1 MVRKSLLLIL
11 ALAGFASADTGFP
24 STIKVTETDNSPSCI
39 AGQIKFGAGQVS
51 CSGQTATVT
60 ITGGGGGV
68 GGTINQANQYSVGYY
83 SGVSTTIISG
93 LAPGTSGQVLTTGGA
108 SVSPFWSTVTSGSG
122 MSPNATYYIQVR
134 DTLQS
139 GATFYVSS
147 GTVNNLYFSSG
158 TANRLFISNTDS
170 PGAFTWPGVSSGL
183 VIEDS
188 STVKRTTLLFSHN
201 GSYGRKDG
209 NVGFISEGLDAS
221 AGSRDLSFGSV
232 GPTIGGLE
240 SAFYYTYPTNWANT
254 VPIMGTMTVDGSLTA
269 SQNVT
274 ASSLRVTSTGTIG
287 GVGICLE
294 NGTACPPSSGSGS
307 GIVSPGTFTWTNNY
321 GMSLSTLSVS
331 TISVAG
337 AGLLSATQNG
347 LSGLLVVSTAP
358 TGVTVGHMAV
368 WGSSWTIVDGGV
380 PGTGSGGSGIVSPGT
395 FTWTNTYGASFSTV
409 SVSTLSV
416 AGNGLLMATENGFT
430 GQILIA
436 TGTPTSGQAL
446 IAASSWSV
454 VATPL
459 RSTILAVDSN
469 GILISTTVAG
479 GTGGGSTNGT
489 VSATPQYYVGVFTQP
504 GTTTTVG
511 GYSNFTNDGS
521 TITISLSS
529 MTARQVVFDWVGSS
543 VAVSSITMPTKTAS
557 RPVVIDSN
565 FNLTDGQIVL
575 GSDNWVT
582 GNLDVTHLNSG
593 TSASA
598 STFWRGDGTWATP
611 AGGSG
616 GGLSL
621 AVANNIATYTGP
633 NISSPTAILNFDTA
647 TMLVT
652 LAGSATAFVELK
664 SSSVT
669 LQGNTLG
676 GDVTGTLGAM
686 VVGDDSHS
694 HTGATL
700 SGIDISADT
709 NLAATQPVVLTND
722 TLGLTLISLST
733 GVVGTL
739 PVGNGGTGLTSAQ
752 TATQPIVYNSA
763 TGVFGATPISLSTG
777 IVGVLPAAN
786 FPAQVPFSVLPTTI
800 AYITST
806 QTFSGYH
813 NFVGSSTFTGSV
825 WVSTS
830 ILLSGAIGTNGQVL
844 TTGGPGTVPTWTTP
858 TGGSGYATIQDEAS
872 NLTQR
877 TTVNFTGTGVSCAD
891 DAGNTRT
898 NCTISAGAAS
908 AGGSDGNIQF
918 NSGGSLAGLQGSSI
932 SGNTIIISTGG
943 INSYKVV
950 LSSTEVNIGSFTV
963 NSGMVAFNN
972 VSTMTSTAQWDQNAA
987 FTFGGKQGQTGQV
1000 IQSSGSALAPMWGP
1014 TFTLLRTTSTLTVTG
1029 NTNVKVPQLEM
1040 TLLANSTYQIE
1051 CAVVFQTTATALGV
1065 RGGVFTSAGSTGT
1078 YTIDIPVAA
1087 DGTAGLFSGWISS
1100 AGDSVTGTAVQAA
1113 NTNYV
1118 MHVYGNITVGTAGN
1132 FYIMNAGE
1140 GGTGSMTVRQG
1151 STCSVIG
1158 LTP

>member
-147 GTVNNLYFSSG
+147 GTVAGKFIIKSTDTFYLLNP
-158 TANRLFISNTDS
+158 TANQNFSYHTTTLPSNGGVGPQIVYDFLHSRQTTD
-170 PGAFTWPGVSSGL
+170 SGL
-183 VIEDS
+183 VGGFYLQG
-188 STVKRTTLLFSHN
+188 STQTYESFTSG
-201 GSYGRKDG
+201 GSGDRAALVLQAP
-209 NVGFISEGLDAS
+209 VG
-221 AGSRDLSFGSV
+221 
-232 GPTIGGLE
+232 T
-240 SAFYYTYPTNWANT
+240 
-254 VPIMGTMTVDGSLTA
+254 
-269 SQNVT
+269 
-274 ASSLRVTSTGTIG
+274 
-287 GVGICLE
+287 
-294 NGTACPPSSGSGS
+294 SSGSVNITLKDAVRSFSFDKNGISDIGLPSGQCVQTGTGGLLTVTGSACGSGSGGS
-307 GIVSPGTFTWTNNY
+307 GIVSPGTFTWTNSY
-321 GMSLSTLSVS
+321 GMSLSTLAVS
-331 TISVAG
+331 TISFAG
-337 AGLLSATQNG
+337 SGLLSATQNG

-395 FTWTNTYGASFSTV
+395 FTWTNNYGLSL
-409 SVSTLSV
+409 STLAVSSNAYV
-416 AGNGLLMATENGFT
+416 
-430 GQILIA
+430 
-436 TGTPTSGQAL
+436 TSGTTFYANGMMVQS
-446 IAASSWSV
+446 ISTAAYAGV
-454 VATPL
+454 YFETVT
-459 RSTILAVDSN
+459 STINVGWLKLADSYGNSGEFLKSN
-469 GILISTTVAG
+469 GAGAKPTWGVAG
-479 GTGGGSTNGT
+479 GGGGS
-489 VSATPQYYVGVFTQP
+489 S
-504 GTTTTVG
+504 
-511 GYSNFTNDGS
+511 
-521 TITISLSS
+521 
-529 MTARQVVFDWVGSS
+529 
-543 VAVSSITMPTKTAS
+543 
-557 RPVVIDSN
+557 
-565 FNLTDGQIVL
+565 
-575 GSDNWVT
+575 
-582 GNLDVTHLNSG
+582 
-593 TSASA
+593 
-598 STFWRGDGTWATP
+598 
-611 AGGSG
+611 
-616 GGLSL
+616 SL
-621 AVANNIATYTGP
+621 AVANNIVTYTGP

-647 TMLVT
+647 TMLAT
-652 LAGSATAFVELK
+652 LTGSATSFVELK

-700 SGIDISADT
+700 SGIDISDDT
-709 NLAATQPVVLTND
+709 NLAATQPIVLTGDN
-722 TLGLTLISLST
+722 LGLTLISLST

-739 PVGNGGTGLTSAQ
+739 PVGNGGTGLTAAQ

-830 ILLSGAIGTNGQVL
+830 ILLSGSIGTNGQVL

-898 NCTISAGAAS
+898 NCTINSGSAS
-908 AGGSDGNIQF
+908 AGGASGNVQF
-918 NSGGSLAGLQGSSI
+918 NDAGTLAGASGFNIWPSSITLSTGTYKVYSSTFQIDGGSLS
-932 SGNTIIISTGG
+932 
-943 INSYKVV
+943 
-950 LSSTEVNIGSFTV
+950 V

-987 FTFGGKQGQTGQV
+987 FTFGGKQGQTGQF

-1065 RGGVFTSAGSTGT
+1065 KGGVFTSAGSTGT

-1132 FYIMNAGE
+1132 FYIMAAGE
-1140 GGTGSMTVRQG
+1140 GGTGSMTVREG